1 MDVSK
6 AIYYLPVL
14 FLIRQ
19 RIDWVWHQFQGMLQF
34 FAASLLKLGD
44 ILGRNS
50 GKTEIKGIPN

>member
-6 AIYYLPVL
+6 AIYYLAVL

-19 RIDWVWHQFQGMLQF
+19 RIDLFWHQFQGTLQF
-34 FAASLLKLGD
+34 SAASLLKLGD
-44 ILGRNS
+44 ILGGKS